1 MNDNLYN
8 TQINEIEGEIASLKI
23 TLKNTT
29 DKTRAK
35 ELEEEIKQ
43 LEEQLED
50 IKKNFKKSYEG
61 FRDRYKAQINDEI
74 VLPNGAST
82 DDYFDYLGPTG
93 PSSNQEHE
101 EIG

>member
-43 LEEQLED
+43 LEEQLKN
-50 IKKNFKKSYEG
+50 IKKNLTKSYDG
-61 FRDRYKAQINDEI
+61 FRDRYKAQINDKI
-74 VLPNGAST
+74 VLPNGAPT
-82 DDYFDYLGPTG
+82 DDYLGPTE
-93 PSSNQEHE
+93 PNSYQEHE
-101 EIG
+101 DIG

>member
-43 LEEQLED
+43 LEEQLENL
-50 IKKNFKKSYEG
+50 KKIFKNSNAE
-61 FRDRYKAQINDEI
+61 FRNRYTTQRNNAKIELSNE
-74 VLPNGAST
+74 NTTT
-82 DDYFDYLGPTG
+82 DNYLGPTEPNSYQG
-93 PSSNQEHE
+93 HE
-101 EIG
+101 DIG